1 MLFIRELGAKI
12 TKEQRAQ
19 ADKET
24 EVFKNWIDAHI
35 LTRDASG
42 ASEAIMILPLGR
54 PGPNYRDIV
63 PPQK

>member
-1 MLFIRELGAKI
+1 MKI

-24 EVFKNWIDAHI
+24 KVYKDWIDANI
-35 LTRDASG
+35 LTKDESG